1 MMYTVDLI
9 YALLNEQK
17 IYTVTVKEGSSIN
30 DVIQESEI
38 LSHYPEIDLTI
49 NKVGIYN
56 QIKKLD
62 DKVKNGDRVEIYRE
76 LIANPKEVRLLR
88 AQKQREEGILK

>member
-1 MMYTVDLI
+1 MYTVDLI